1 VRQIERA
8 DPREEG
14 DDMVRTVKP
23 SVNGLEGQDVMEPR
37 MVAIERS
44 RRAAERLWREIGQV
58 LATQLPS
65 AIRARTP

>member
-1 VRQIERA
+1 
-8 DPREEG
+8 
-14 DDMVRTVKP
+14 MVRTEKP

-44 RRAAERLWREIGQV
+44 RRAAERLWSEIGQA

-65 AIRARTP
+65 TIRTQTP